1 MKIGK
6 ILAMAAVATVFASCS
21 NEEELANVGKSESNA
36 IRFAGISG
44 LSDTRT
50 TPIGTHNLTSTNFDV
65 MAFMSSDN
73 ALFMGG
79 KHVTGASDH
88 GVKIVYKTSAWDYD
102 DPDKVAYWPTSG
114 DVDFYAVSPAMTDD
128 LFHHGFAYDM
138 TSAAKTITYATVD
151 EYNSE
156 GTNHDVMYAVTKDRN
171 KENNGT
177 MPVQMNF
184 KHILSQVVFKA
195 KTTSSILEV
204 DVENVKIHNFVH
216 SGKFTLPAGEPA
228 MSDWKPSPAAKGAYT
243 VKLNAANVKTNNA
256 VVNLSDMNSPMMLIP
271 QKLTKWSTYSA
282 GAAVSKLEA
291 DNAIECYLEISMKL
305 KQNVSARLLN
315 IKRYMFHSTM
325 PQDGNRAS
333 VTSTPLFSEVVMT
346 TMESRS
352 FRQLRL
358 MLQQRIGQT
367 PALVLM
373 LMLISNKRRRQSIKK
388 GLCRN

>member
-6 ILAMAAVATVFASCS
+6 ILAVAAVATVFASCS

-36 IRFAGISG
+36 IRFAGVSG

-50 TPIGTHNLTSTNFDV
+50 TPIGTLNLTSTNFDV

-79 KHVTGASDH
+79 KHVSGASDH
-88 GVKIVYKTSAWDYD
+88 GVKIVYNTSAWDYD
-102 DPDKVAYWPTSG
+102 DKDKVAYWPTVG
-114 DVDFYAVSPAMTDD
+114 DVDFYAVSPAITDD
-128 LFHHGFAYDM
+128 LVHQGFAYDM
-138 TSAAKTITYATVD
+138 TSTAKTITYATVD
-151 EYNSE
+151 EYNSA
-156 GTNHDVMYAVTKDRN
+156 GTNHDVMYAVTKGRN
-171 KENNGT
+171 KVNNGT

-204 DVENVKIHNFVH
+204 DVKSVKIHNFVH
-216 SGKFTLPAGEPA
+216 SGTFTLPAGEPA

-305 KQNVSARLLN
+305 KQNDSYLIGSAAEYKTVYVPFDN
-315 IKRYMFHSTM
+315 ATGWEPGKRYIYTLIFGGGYDDQGEPILSPITF
-325 PQDGNRAS
+325 NAA
-333 VTSTPLFSEVVMT
+333 T
-346 TMESRS
+346 TNWVDATGADVNA
-352 FRQLRL
+352 F
-358 MLQQRIGQT
+358 
-367 PALVLM
+367 
-373 LMLISNKRRRQSIKK
+373 
-388 GLCRN
+388 

>member
-1 MKIGK
+1 MKFGK
-6 ILAMAAVATVFASCS
+6 ILAVAVVATVFASCS

-79 KHVTGASDH
+79 KHVSRASDH

-102 DPDKVAYWPTSG
+102 DPDKMAYWPTVG
-114 DVDFYAVSPAMTDD
+114 DVDFYAVSPAITDD
-128 LFHHGFAYDM
+128 LVLQGFVYDM
-138 TSAAKTITYATVD
+138 TSAAKTISYSTVD
-151 EYNSE
+151 EYNSK
-156 GTNHDVMYAVTKDRN
+156 GTNHDVMYAVTKGRN
-171 KENNGT
+171 KKNNGT

-204 DVENVKIHNFVH
+204 DVENVKIHNFVL
-216 SGKFTLPAGEPA
+216 SGTFTLPAGEPA
-228 MSDWKPSPAAKGAYT
+228 MSDWKLSPAAKGAYT
-243 VKLNAANVKTNNA
+243 VKLNAANVKTKNA

-282 GAAVSKLEA
+282 GTAVSIPEA
-291 DNAIECYLEISMKL
+291 EKAKECYLEISMKL
-305 KQNVSARLLN
+305 KQNDSYLIGSAAEYKTVYVPFDN
-315 IKRYMFHSTM
+315 ATGWEPGKRYIYT
-325 PQDGNRAS
+325 
-333 VTSTPLFSEVVMT
+333 
-346 TMESRS
+346 
-352 FRQLRL
+352 
-358 MLQQRIGQT
+358 
-367 PALVLM
+367 
-373 LMLISNKRRRQSIKK
+373 LIFGGGYDDQGKPILSPITFDAATVDWADANA
-388 GLCRN
+388 GADVNVNF

>member
-6 ILAMAAVATVFASCS
+6 ILAVAAVATVFASCS

-36 IRFAGISG
+36 IRFAGVSG

-50 TPIGTHNLTSTNFDV
+50 TPIGTLNLTSTNFDV

-79 KHVTGASDH
+79 KHVSGASDH
-88 GVKIVYKTSAWDYD
+88 GVKIVYNTSAWDYD
-102 DPDKVAYWPTSG
+102 DKDKVAYWPTAG
-114 DVDFYAVSPAMTDD
+114 DVDFYAVSPAITDD
-128 LFHHGFAYDM
+128 LVHQGFAYDM
-138 TSAAKTITYATVD
+138 TSTAKTITYATVD
-151 EYNSE
+151 EYNSA
-156 GTNHDVMYAVTKDRN
+156 GTNHDVMYAVTKGRN

-204 DVENVKIHNFVH
+204 DVKCIKIHNFVY
-216 SGKFTLPAGEPA
+216 SGTFTLPAGEPA

-305 KQNVSARLLN
+305 KQNDSYLIGSAAEYKTVYVPFDN
-315 IKRYMFHSTM
+315 ATGWEPGKRYIYTLIFGGGYDDQGEPILSPITFNAATV
-325 PQDGNRAS
+325 DWADAS
-333 VTSTPLFSEVVMT
+333 AGADVNF
-346 TMESRS
+346 
-352 FRQLRL
+352 
-358 MLQQRIGQT
+358 
-367 PALVLM
+367 
-373 LMLISNKRRRQSIKK
+373 
-388 GLCRN
+388 

>member
-6 ILAMAAVATVFASCS
+6 ILAVAAVATVFASCS

-50 TPIGTHNLTSTNFDV
+50 TPIDTHNLTSTNFDV

-79 KHVTGASDH
+79 KHVSGFSDH
-88 GVKIVYKTSAWDYD
+88 GVKIVYNTSAWDYAD
-102 DPDKVAYWPTSG
+102 KDKVAYWPTAG
-114 DVDFYAVSPAMTDD
+114 DVDFYAVSPAISDD
-128 LFHHGFAYDM
+128 IVLQNGFTYDM

-151 EYNSE
+151 EYNST
-156 GTNHDVMYAVTKDRN
+156 GTNHDVMYAVTKGRN

-204 DVENVKIHNFVH
+204 DVKSVKIHNFVH
-216 SGKFTLPAGEPA
+216 SGTFTLPEGEPA
-228 MSDWKPSPAAKGAYT
+228 MSDWNLSPAAKGAYT
-243 VKLNAANVKTNNA
+243 VKLNAANVKTKNA

-282 GAAVSKLEA
+282 GTAVSKLEA
-291 DNAIECYLEISMKL
+291 DNAKECYLEISMKL
-305 KQNVSARLLN
+305 KQNDSYLIGSAAEYRTVYVPFDN
-315 IKRYMFHSTM
+315 ATGWEPGKRYIYT
-325 PQDGNRAS
+325 
-333 VTSTPLFSEVVMT
+333 
-346 TMESRS
+346 
-352 FRQLRL
+352 
-358 MLQQRIGQT
+358 
-367 PALVLM
+367 
-373 LMLISNKRRRQSIKK
+373 LIFGGGYDDQGEPILSPITFDAATADWADSNA
-388 GLCRN
+388 GTDVNF

>member
-6 ILAMAAVATVFASCS
+6 ILAVAAVATVFASCS
-21 NEEELANVGKSESNA
+21 NEEELANVGKSGVNA

-50 TPIGTHNLTSTNFDV
+50 TPIDTHNLTSTNFDV

-138 TSAAKTITYATVD
+138 TSAAKTITYATAD
-151 EYNSE
+151 EYNSTV
-156 GTNHDVMYAVTKDRN
+156 TNHDVMYAVTKGRN
-171 KENNGT
+171 KVNNGAT
-177 MPVQMNF
+177 AVQMNF

-195 KTTSSILEV
+195 KTASSILEV
-204 DVENVKIHNFVH
+204 DVKSVKIHNFVH
-216 SGKFTLPAGEPA
+216 SGTFTLPEGEPA
-228 MSDWKPSPAAKGAYT
+228 MSNWSTSPDEAVSVAT

-256 VVNLSDMNSPMMLIP
+256 VVNLSDMNSPLMMIP
-271 QKLTKWSTYSA
+271 QELTKWSTYSA
-282 GAAVSKLEA
+282 GTAVPKNEA
-291 DNAIECYLEISMKL
+291 DGKKECYLEISMKL
-305 KQNVSARLLN
+305 KQNDSYLIGSATGYKTVYVPFDN
-315 IKRYMFHSTM
+315 ATGWEPGKRYIYTLIFGGGYDDQGEPILSPIKFEAATV
-325 PQDGNRAS
+325 DWADAS
-333 VTSTPLFSEVVMT
+333 AGADVNF
-346 TMESRS
+346 
-352 FRQLRL
+352 
-358 MLQQRIGQT
+358 
-367 PALVLM
+367 
-373 LMLISNKRRRQSIKK
+373 
-388 GLCRN
+388 

>member
-79 KHVTGASDH
+79 KHVSGASDH

-102 DPDKVAYWPTSG
+102 DPDKVAYWPTAG
-114 DVDFYAVSPAMTDD
+114 DVDFYAVSPAITDD
-128 LFHHGFAYDM
+128 LVHHGFAYDM
-138 TSAAKTITYATVD
+138 TSAAKTISYTTVD
-151 EYNSE
+151 EYNSP
-156 GTNHDVMYAVTKDRN
+156 GTNHDVMYAVTKGRN

-177 MPVQMNF
+177 MAVQM
-184 KHILSQVVFKA
+184 VFKA

-204 DVENVKIHNFVH
+204 DVKSVKIHNFVH
-216 SGKFTLPAGEPA
+216 SGTFTLPAGEPA
-228 MSDWKPSPAAKGAYT
+228 MSDWNLSPAAKGAYT
-243 VKLNAANVKTNNA
+243 VKLNAANVKTKNA

-305 KQNVSARLLN
+305 KQNDSYLIGSATEYKTVYVPFDN
-315 IKRYMFHSTM
+315 ATGWEPGKRYIYTLIFGGGYDDQGEPILSPITF
-325 PQDGNRAS
+325 DAATVDWADAS
-333 VTSTPLFSEVVMT
+333 ADVNF
-346 TMESRS
+346 
-352 FRQLRL
+352 
-358 MLQQRIGQT
+358 
-367 PALVLM
+367 
-373 LMLISNKRRRQSIKK
+373 
-388 GLCRN
+388 